1 MDWKTRERSLRFMIF
16 DRWTVHRP
24 RFTLSDEPGTMTGS
38 ATGLEPS
45 EEPAERTVAVI
56 NK

>member
-1 MDWKTRERSLRFMIF
+1 MIF